1 MIDAATTRLVE
12 IRNQLV
18 KGSEIIFES
27 TMGIKNIFNRDVFTF
42 SQELKSADI
51 WITDSYKA
59 VSKRGQV
66 YQAILMEPGMNTSG

>member
-51 WITDSYKA
+51 WITESYKA

>member
-1 MIDAATTRLVE
+1 VIDAATTRLVE